1 MSLQARDIR
10 FSYGDHEV
18 LRGVSF
24 EASPGEFLSVLGPNG
39 VGKSTLFRC
48 ILGLLTPSAGSIAID
63 GRGTAGM
70 SASELARRIAYI
82 PQSHSPVFNY
92 SVADMVLMGTTSRVG
107 RFASPGRAQQA
118 LAEESMERLG
128 IADLAAS
135 GYQSISGG
143 QRQMVLIARALAQ
156 QARILI
162 MDEPSS
168 SLDFGNRIRVMQT
181 VKRLTGEGYTVIQ
194 STHDPDQAFFY
205 SDRIL
210 AMKDG
215 GILADGTPK
224 EILCKEVISELYGTE
239 VDIYSLRDDSV
250 RVCVPAGGYNLSQE
264 ERQT

>member
-1 MSLQARDIR
+1 MSLEVKNLR
-10 FSYGDHEV
+10 FSYGAHEV
-18 LRGVSF
+18 LKGVSF
-24 EASPGEFLSVLGPNG
+24 RVSPGEFLSVLGPNG

-48 ILGLLTPSAGSIAID
+48 ILGLLTPQAGSIVID
-63 GRGTAGM
+63 GRDTAGM
-70 SASELARRIAYI
+70 SAPELARRIAYI

-92 SVADMVLMGTTSRVG
+92 SVADMVLMGTTARVG
-107 RFASPGRAQQA
+107 TFASPGRAQ
-118 LAEESMERLG
+118 LAQVAEAMERLG
-128 IADLAAS
+128 IRDLADS

-181 VKRLTGEGYTVIQ
+181 VRQLTREGYSVIQ
-194 STHDPDQAFFY
+194 STHDPDQAFYY

-215 GILADGTPK
+215 QVLADGAPGD
-224 EILCKEVISELYGTE
+224 ILCNTVISALYDTE
-239 VDIYSLRDDSV
+239 VEVYSLRDDRV
-250 RVCVPAGGYNLSQE
+250 RVCVPADKY
-264 ERQT
+264 QTS

>member
-118 LAEESMERLG
+118 LA
-128 IADLAAS
+128 DAA
-135 GYQSISGG
+135 
-143 QRQMVLIARALAQ
+143 AHFP
-156 QARILI
+156 
-162 MDEPSS
+162 E
-168 SLDFGNRIRVMQT
+168 
-181 VKRLTGEGYTVIQ
+181 GE
-194 STHDPDQAFFY
+194 
-205 SDRIL
+205 
-210 AMKDG
+210 K
-215 GILADGTPK
+215 
-224 EILCKEVISELYGTE
+224 
-239 VDIYSLRDDSV
+239 
-250 RVCVPAGGYNLSQE
+250 
-264 ERQT
+264 

>member
-1 MSLQARDIR
+1 MSLEAKDLR
-10 FSYGDHEV
+10 FSYGSHEV
-18 LRGVSF
+18 LKGVSF
-24 EASPGEFLSVLGPNG
+24 LVSPGEFLSVLGPNG

-48 ILGLLTPSAGSIAID
+48 ILGLLTPAAGSIVID
-63 GRGTAGM
+63 GRDTAGM
-70 SASELARRIAYI
+70 SAPELARRIAYI

-92 SVADMVLMGTTSRVG
+92 SVMDMVLMGTTARLGPFS
-107 RFASPGRAQQA
+107 SPGKAQLAQ
-118 LAEESMERLG
+118 AEEAMERLG
-128 IADLAAS
+128 IRELADS

-181 VKRLTGEGYTVIQ
+181 VRLLTREGYSVIQ
-194 STHDPDQAFFY
+194 STHDPDQAFYY

-215 GILADGTPK
+215 RVLADGAPG
-224 EILCKEVISELYGTE
+224 EILCKPVISELYDTE
-239 VDIYSLRDDSV
+239 VEVYSLRDDRV
-250 RVCVPAGGYNLSQE
+250 RVCVPADIHHTLQE
-264 ERQT
+264 EKQK